1 MFMRFLSLSDK
12 ADAYYR
18 QLEQRRMNPL
28 HHIRQIV
35 ALSEIYGEQ
44 SLQRAIEDAF
54 AFQAFSCEYIANL
67 LEQRTRKLPEAG
79 ALHLTRRQDLL
90 EITVEKPDMEIYNK
104 SLKNEEKS

>member
-1 MFMRFLSLSDK
+1 MRFLSLSHK
-12 ADAYYR
+12 ADAYYQ

-35 ALSEIYGEQ
+35 ALSEIYGDQ
-44 SLQRAIEDAF
+44 PVQRALEDAF

-67 LEQRTRKLPEAG
+67 LEQRARKFPEAH

-90 EITVEKPDMEIYNK
+90 ELTVEKPDMQLYNK
-104 SLKNEEKS
+104 SLKKSEEDS